1 VARSAAR
8 TSTEALQ
15 VQATQLA
22 AATADPAVQEQLRT
36 IAQVLAA
43 QAAALTSPAEAAAS
57 ATPSAQAQGTPTPAQ
72 DTPTPAQA
80 AEAPSDTV
88 IPSPGGASAGT
99 GPALAATLDTF
110 LPALAR
116 SGTSA
121 LVAATTAD
129 PPMSRLLA
137 AAGTGQLLQ
146 ARALAAAVQAP
157 VPPLPDRSTLSGQT
171 PEAGPPATPPAA
183 DNGPA
188 GSPAATAATAATAA
202 ATPPPA
208 ATATSP
214 ASANAAGQGSP
225 SAGACPT
232 SRAADPG
239 VNADAAL
246 TAAARAEQEL
256 VYAYQVAVPRLPAPA
271 AAQAREILTAH
282 QTALIR
288 DRSLLAAAC
297 LAVPATEPG
306 YALPAGFAAD
316 PAPALGRL
324 EDQLSVLYAQLAA
337 LSPAADGTGSPRS
350 EAIWALLNTSRW
362 SWLWSGTIRVLPGM
376 DD

>member
-1 VARSAAR
+1 M
-8 TSTEALQ
+8 
-15 VQATQLA
+15 QASELA

-43 QAAALTSPAEAAAS
+43 QAAALASPAEAAAS
-57 ATPSAQAQGTPTPAQ
+57 ATASAASAASSA
-72 DTPTPAQA
+72 PTPAQA
-80 AEAPSDTV
+80 VEAPSGA
-88 IPSPGGASAGT
+88 PAPPPGGASAGT
-99 GPALAATLDTF
+99 GPGAGTLESF

-116 SGTSA
+116 GGTSA
-121 LVAATTAD
+121 LVAATTVD

-146 ARALAAAVQAP
+146 ARALAAAVHAP

-171 PEAGPPATPPAA
+171 PAAVPPATPPAA
-183 DNGPA
+183 GNGPA
-188 GSPAATAATAATAA
+188 GSPAVTAAATAAGTRLQA
-202 ATPPPA
+202 ATG
-208 ATATSP
+208 TSS
-214 ASANAAGQGSP
+214 ASAPAAGQGSP
-225 SAGACPT
+225 PAGPCTT

-246 TAAARAEQEL
+246 TLAARAEQEL
-256 VYAYQVAVPRLPAPA
+256 VYAYQVAVPRLPGAA
-271 AAQAREILTAH
+271 AAQGREILTAH
-282 QTALIR
+282 QAALNR
-288 DRSLLAAAC
+288 VRSLLGAAC

-306 YALPAGFAAD
+306 YALPPGFAAD

-337 LSPAADGTGSPRS
+337 LSPAADGQASPRS
-350 EAIWALLNTSRW
+350 EAVWALLNTSRW
-362 SWLWSGTIRVLPGM
+362 SWLWSGTIRGLPGM